1 MIHNSYITAHV
12 YIAYNIYVTHNLNK
26 ARVISRKDIAWAFLF
41 LPLVIILYVI
51 TIGSLYVV
59 IILYFYLLNDGF

>member
-26 ARVISRKDIAWAFLF
+26 ARVISRKDIARAFF
-41 LPLVIILYVI
+41 TYSYYFVNACNVIINRNI
-51 TIGSLYVV
+51 TICGV
-59 IILYFYLLNDGF
+59 

>member
-1 MIHNSYITAHV
+1 MAHV
-12 YIAYNIYVTHNLNK
+12 YIAYNLYVTHNLNK
-26 ARVISRKDIAWAFLF
+26 ARVISRKDIARAFLF

-59 IILYFYLLNDGF
+59 IIL